1 MANQWLYAR
10 DQITINSDLAGI
22 VAGQA
27 QLSATSG
34 GLSTGDT
41 VVFAARQCTQDPT
54 FVWDGSYVPASGP
67 IVPLPFN
74 VVVIADS
81 YLTGSGS
88 GPGGINLSGATGLA
102 GQTGAA
108 GRNGSAG
115 IPATPGGPG
124 APGGLGGAGDPPVG
138 TITII
143 AGTLDPVPLTATGGV
158 GGPGGAGG
166 KGGAPA
172 PPMRINSP
180 TNPKYSPG
188 APGGA
193 GGNGGN
199 GGQGAT
205 GGTIAVQYVTAGP
218 GGTPQVAAAAVAG
231 GAGGA
236 AGAGGAGGGV
246 FLEKAAPAGSPGVA
260 GPAGAG
266 GHQTVSEVTESEYWA
281 AAMAILTPA
290 NLQAWVSYRLTVGTY
305 FYRTFDTSD
314 PAHSGDLLTAYNE
327 FLAVQSL
334 GVAATAAQT
343 AQAAQLASWVD
354 NNLNALGLP
363 YDIWVKPDFDSFE
376 QVYVGYLPTLQ
387 EDLDEVNALVTN
399 ANTDSSVKPVLSAM
413 LADATNEQ
421 AALQADLAA
430 ANQVVTDDQGLLGG
444 LNQQMTALNV
454 QIGDMQQ
461 QLNEDQYEFTQT
473 EGWTMAAAV
482 VQAGVSLLPAVGPVL
497 GLAGVVIPSWS
508 TLDPSSTSSQGMS
521 GKGQQSPLQAAAGG
535 LSALV
540 GKSSQVVGLFQ
551 TLTENTDTA
560 ITNDQQ
566 AIQQLTAQVLNLKF
580 QILRQQ
586 DQLTEAQMNAAAVQ
600 AHINA
605 CTADVNAITAANNAV
620 TSGMAEIA
628 SLVGQLMATIARM
641 SEYVL
646 KYVFLAA
653 RALDIFSFDDG
664 VVVAPAGATAQ
675 PMCNVYQ
682 LAMDFGVVAPD
693 TLADALLELQQGSAT
708 AAINLTATLAENWSQ
723 TTQWMT
729 YNDQGTALAQALSPG
744 SFWVAVT
751 DPAVVSTLATTG
763 STSFQITLA
772 DLPANSYEL
781 KITQMWVNLL
791 GATATVPSL
800 SGTLTHAGYAQALR
814 SDGATLLL
822 GSQPMTS
829 FASVGLAS
837 GAVPP
842 DVSPVVPAPAATAA
856 ATVPATTTT
865 TTTTTTTD
873 ASLPTFYGRSPATTW
888 TFALDDATSADLTG
902 LTQVQVGIE
911 FLAVAG

>member
-1 MANQWLYAR
+1 VANQWLYAR

-27 QLSATSG
+27 QLPATSG
-34 GLSTGDT
+34 GLSPGDT

-88 GPGGINLSGATGLA
+88 GPGGINLSGATGPA

-124 APGGLGGAGDPPVG
+124 GPGGLGGAGAPPVG

-143 AGTLDPVPLTATGGV
+143 AGTLDPVPLTAAGGPGGPGGV
-158 GGPGGAGG
+158 GGH
-166 KGGAPA
+166 GGAPA
-172 PPMRINSP
+172 PPHTINSP

-218 GGTPQVAAAAVAG
+218 GGTPQVAATAVAG
-231 GAGGA
+231 GAGGT

-246 FLEKAAPAGSPGVA
+246 FLGKAAPAGSPGAA

-266 GHQTVSEVTESEYWA
+266 GHQTVSEITESGYWN
-281 AAMAILTPA
+281 AAMAVLTPA

-305 FYRTFDTSD
+305 FYRTFNASD

-363 YDIWVKPDFDSFE
+363 YDTWIKPDFESFE

-387 EDLDEVNALVTN
+387 EDLEEVNTLVTN
-399 ANTDSSVKPVLSAM
+399 ANTDSSVKPVLSVM

-421 AALQADLAA
+421 TALQADLTY
-430 ANQVVTDDQGLLGG
+430 ANQVVTDDQGLLAG
-444 LNQQMTALNV
+444 LNQQMNALNV
-454 QIGDMQQ
+454 QIGNAQQ
-461 QLNEDQYEFTQT
+461 ALNEAEYEFDETK
-473 EGWTMAAAV
+473 GLTMAWDVIQAV
-482 VQAGVSLLPAVGPVL
+482 VTLAPLVGPVL
-497 GLAGVVIPSWS
+497 GVAGIVVPSWS
-508 TLDPSSTSSQGMS
+508 TLSAASLGSQGMS
-521 GKGQQSPLQAAAGG
+521 GKGAASPLASGAGG

-540 GKSSQVVGLFQ
+540 GKSSQIVGLFQ
-551 TLTENTDTA
+551 SLTENTNST
-560 ITNDQQ
+560 ITQDQQ
-566 AIQQLTAQVLNLKF
+566 AIQQLTAQALNLQF

-586 DQLTEAQMNAAAVQ
+586 DQLTEAQLNVAAVQ

-605 CTADVNAITAANNAV
+605 CAADISAIAGANNAV

-628 SLVGQLMATIARM
+628 GLVSELMATIARM

-653 RALDIFSFDDG
+653 RALDIFSFNDG
-664 VVVAPAGATAQ
+664 VVVAPAGAAPQ

-682 LAMDFGVVAPD
+682 LALDFGVVAPD
-693 TLADALLELQQGSAT
+693 TLAAALLELEQGSAT
-708 AAINLTATLAENWSQ
+708 AAIDLTATLAENWSQ
-723 TTQWMT
+723 TTQWTT
-729 YNDQGTALAQALSPG
+729 YDDQGTALAEALSPG

-751 DPAVVSTLATTG
+751 DPTAVSTLAGTG

-772 DLPANSYEL
+772 DLPADSYEL

-814 SDGATLLL
+814 ADGATLLL

-842 DVSPVVPAPAATAA
+842 DVSPVAPAPAATAA
-856 ATVPATTTT
+856 AAVPATA
-865 TTTTTTTD
+865 TTTTTTD

-902 LTQVQVGIE
+902 LTQFQVGIE